1 MKERKKAFAPDGE
14 RERKENVLPVPL
26 ATVTLSC
33 RNALST
39 LKKGNWKKL
48 CLAAGGIT
56 AAVSAVHLLG
66 RYQFYRGIV
75 AGEVKKQLM
84 VVNNKLDI
92 LHDQNESIRAE
103 LSQLRRER
111 EVDGTAKE

>member
-1 MKERKKAFAPDGE
+1 MKEKRKAFAPDSE
-14 RERKENVLPVPL
+14 RERKENGLPVPL
-26 ATVTLSC
+26 AAVTLSR
-33 RNALST
+33 RNALSA
-39 LKKGNWKKL
+39 LKKGDWKKL

-56 AAVSAVHLLG
+56 AAVSTVHLLG

-75 AGEVKKQLM
+75 AGEVKKQLT

-111 EVDGTAKE
+111 EDDGTAKE